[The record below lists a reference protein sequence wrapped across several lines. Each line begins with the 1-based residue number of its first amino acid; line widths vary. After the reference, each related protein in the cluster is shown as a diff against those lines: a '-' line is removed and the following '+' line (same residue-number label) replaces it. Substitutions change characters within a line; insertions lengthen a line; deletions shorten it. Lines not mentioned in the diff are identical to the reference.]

1 MGSGGFVG
9 DPLRFARR
17 ASDASVEALSGFG
30 DDVGEAGGDP
40 FAEGAD
46 EFAAFFE
53 HDAASDLDAVAQ
65 EDFFGAS
72 LVQGVGVAGAEDDAG
87 ESGLD
92 QGVGARGGAAVGAAG
107 FEGDVDG
114 GAPEEFGES
123 GAGVFDGFD
132 FGVGSAGE
140 AMVSCTDEFA
150 VFDDDG
156 ADGGVR
162 SGEADALASLTDGH
176 AHPVGINGVF
186 IGGRVHFGSVSG
198 GEVDGSIMRELRAAR
213 KCWEGGC

>member
-9 DPLRFARR
+9 DPLRFAGR
-17 ASDASVEALSGFG
+17 ASDASVKALSGFG

-46 EFAAFFE
+46 ELAAFFE
-53 HDAASDLDAVAQ
+53 HDAAGDLDALAQ
-65 EDFFGAS
+65 EEFFGAA

-87 ESGLD
+87 EAGLD
-92 QGVGARGGAAVGAAG
+92 QGVGARGGSAVGAAG

-132 FGVGSAGE
+132 FGVGSACE
-140 AMVSCTDEFA
+140 AMVSGTDELA

-156 ADGGVR
+156 ADRGVG
-162 SGEADALASLTDGH
+162 SGKADALASLTDGH

-186 IGGRVHFGSVSG
+186 IGGRVHFGPVSG
-198 GEVDGSIMRELRAAR
+198 GEVDGAIMRELRAAR